1 MQNITRFFIFLLAIT
16 IADSARSGGGVS
28 ISTFGQDCQA
38 LSTRSE
44 GQNATTAKLIIRSWL
59 EGVKAIAAFSST
71 PSESKCGSL
80 CTVFPC
86 AQDPA
91 WCAASIGKFLT
102 DNRDSLPDDLSA
114 TDMLPLWWISVH
126 PDAESE
132 HKEILRSR
140 LMALKNRKAMAT
152 PKRRLR
158 S

>member
-16 IADSARSGGGVS
+16 VADSARSAGGVS

-59 EGVKAIAAFSST
+59 EGLKAKAAFSST
-71 PSESKCGSL
+71 PCESKCGSL
-80 CTVFPC
+80 STVFPC

-91 WCAASIGKFLT
+91 WCAASIEKFLA

-114 TDMLPLWWISVH
+114 TDMLPLWWMSVH
-126 PDAESE
+126 PDAESQ
-132 HKEILRSR
+132 HKQILQSR
-140 LMALKNRKAMAT
+140 LMTLKDRKARAT
-152 PKRRLR
+152 PMRRLR